1 MKRYLIATIV
11 AFSTYSIALADNIGD
26 VLKQVASN
34 NLTLQ
39 ALAHDNQ
46 ADVLDIKASNSIGGP
61 SVEYSPFFT
70 KGYSGVAESELV
82 VSQEIDFPTKYAARN
97 KQAKMQNIV
106 GEQLLIKQRRDI
118 LLQAQ
123 LLCID
128 LIRLNQTLSMLHERL
143 ANSETLLQMYQK
155 RMDAGDA
162 NALELNKV
170 KLDCMEVRT
179 LVNEAQGER
188 TSLLQQLRQLN
199 GGKPID
205 VIDTVLPEYPQI
217 TNFESYRALALASD
231 ADVAVAQT
239 ALRSADMNLKLQKNE
254 WLPNISFGYRR
265 NTEHGEGINGFLVG
279 VSFPL
284 YSNSNNVKAARQR
297 RESAELQ
304 VMQAQNE
311 AEATLRTNYE
321 QLQGLQQ
328 VIDHSDVKLLQES
341 LTLFAKALQQGEITA
356 LVYYVEINSIY
367 EKLQRHIDLHCQSV
381 KLLAELHK
389 AELLL
394 VPVES

>member
-11 AFSTYSIALADNIGD
+11 AFSTYSIAFADNIGD
-26 VLKQVASN
+26 VLKQVAVN

-97 KQAKMQNIV
+97 KQAKMQHTV
-106 GEQLLIKQRRDI
+106 GEQLLAKQRRDI

-188 TSLLQQLRQLN
+188 TSFLQQLKQLN

-205 VIDTVLPEYPQI
+205 VTDTVLPEYPQI

-239 ALRSADMNLKLQKNE
+239 ALRAADMNLKLQKNE

-304 VMQAQNE
+304 VLQAQNE
-311 AEATLRTNYE
+311 AEASMRTNYE

-341 LTLFAKALQQGEITA
+341 LDLFAKALQQGEITA

-389 AELLL
+389 AEL
-394 VPVES
+394 

>member
-11 AFSTYSIALADNIGD
+11 ALSTYSIALADTVGD
-26 VLKQVASN
+26 VLKQVAAN

-39 ALAHDNQ
+39 ALVHDNQ

-97 KQAKMQNIV
+97 KQAKMQQTV
-106 GEQLLIKQRRDI
+106 GYKLLAKQRRDI

-128 LIRLNQTLSMLHERL
+128 LIRLNQTLSMLRERL

-155 RMDAGDA
+155 RMEAGDA

-170 KLDCMEVRT
+170 KLDCMEVCT

-205 VIDTVLPEYPQI
+205 VTDTVLPEYPQI
-217 TNFESYRALALASD
+217 TNFEEYRALALASD

-239 ALRSADMNLKLQKNE
+239 ALRAADMNLKLQKNE

-265 NTEHGEGINGFLVG
+265 NTEQGEGINGFLVG

-284 YSNSNNVKAARQR
+284 YSNSSNVKAARQR

-304 VMQAQNE
+304 VVQAQNE
-311 AEATLRTNYE
+311 AEASLRTNYE

-389 AELLL
+389 AEL
-394 VPVES
+394 

>member
-239 ALRSADMNLKLQKNE
+239 VLRAADMNLKLQKNE

-389 AELLL
+389 AEL
-394 VPVES
+394 

>member
-11 AFSTYSIALADNIGD
+11 ALSTYSVALADTVGD
-26 VLKQVASN
+26 VLKQVAAN

-39 ALAHDNQ
+39 ALVHDNQ

-97 KQAKMQNIV
+97 KQAKMQQTV
-106 GEQLLIKQRRDI
+106 GDKLLAKQRRDI

-128 LIRLNQTLSMLHERL
+128 LIRLNQTLSMLRERL

-155 RMDAGDA
+155 RMEAGDA

-205 VIDTVLPEYPQI
+205 VTDTVLPDYQPI
-217 TNFESYRALALASD
+217 TNFEEYSALALASD
-231 ADVAVAQT
+231 ADVAVAQMS
-239 ALRSADMNLKLQKNE
+239 LRAADMNLKLQKNE

-297 RESAELQ
+297 KESAELQ
-304 VMQAQNE
+304 VAQAQNE

-389 AELLL
+389 EEL
-394 VPVES
+394 

>member
-11 AFSTYSIALADNIGD
+11 ALSTYSIAIADTVGD
-26 VLKQVASN
+26 VLKQVAAN

-39 ALAHDNQ
+39 ALVHDNQ

-97 KQAKMQNIV
+97 KQAQMQQTI
-106 GEQLLIKQRRDI
+106 GDKLLAKQRRDI

-128 LIRLNQTLSMLHERL
+128 LIRLNQTLSMLRERL

-155 RMDAGDA
+155 RMEAGDA

-205 VIDTVLPEYPQI
+205 VTDTVLPDYPQI
-217 TNFESYRALALASD
+217 TNFETYRALALASD

-239 ALRSADMNLKLQKNE
+239 VLRAADMNLKLQKNE

-265 NTEHGEGINGFLVG
+265 NTEQGEGINGFLVG

-284 YSNSNNVKAARQR
+284 YSNSSNVKAARQR

-304 VMQAQNE
+304 VVQAQNE
-311 AEATLRTNYE
+311 AEASLRTNYE

-389 AELLL
+389 EEL
-394 VPVES
+394 

>member
-11 AFSTYSIALADNIGD
+11 AFSTYSIAFADNIGD
-26 VLKQVASN
+26 VLKQVAAN

-97 KQAKMQNIV
+97 KQAKMQHTV
-106 GEQLLIKQRRDI
+106 GEQLLAKQRRDI

-188 TSLLQQLRQLN
+188 TSLLQQLKQFN

-205 VIDTVLPEYPQI
+205 VTDTVLPEYPQI

-231 ADVAVAQT
+231 VDVAVAQT
-239 ALRSADMNLKLQKNE
+239 SLRAADMNLKLQKNE

-304 VMQAQNE
+304 VLQAQNE
-311 AEATLRTNYE
+311 AEASMRTNYE

-328 VIDHSDVKLLQES
+328 VIYHSDVKLLQES

-389 AELLL
+389 AEL
-394 VPVES
+394 

>member
-34 NLTLQ
+34 NLTLK

-239 ALRSADMNLKLQKNE
+239 ALRAADMNLKLQKNE
-254 WLPNISFGYRR
+254 WLPNIFFGYRR

-389 AELLL
+389 AEL
-394 VPVES
+394 

>member
-128 LIRLNQTLSMLHERL
+128 LIRLNQTLSMLRERL

-239 ALRSADMNLKLQKNE
+239 ALRAADMNLKLQKNE

-389 AELLL
+389 AEL
-394 VPVES
+394 

>member
-188 TSLLQQLRQLN
+188 TSLLQQLRLLN

-239 ALRSADMNLKLQKNE
+239 ALRAADMNLKLQKNE

-265 NTEHGEGINGFLVG
+265 NTEQGEGINGFLVG

-311 AEATLRTNYE
+311 AEASMRTNYE

-341 LTLFAKALQQGEITA
+341 LTLFAKALQHGEITA

-389 AELLL
+389 AEL
-394 VPVES
+394 

>member
-11 AFSTYSIALADNIGD
+11 ALSTYSIALADTMGD
-26 VLKQVASN
+26 VLKQVAAN

-39 ALAHDNQ
+39 ALVHDNQ

-97 KQAKMQNIV
+97 KQAKMQQTV
-106 GEQLLIKQRRDI
+106 GDKLLAKQRRDI

-128 LIRLNQTLSMLHERL
+128 LIRLNQTLSMLRERL

-155 RMDAGDA
+155 RMEAGDA

-205 VIDTVLPEYPQI
+205 VTDTVLPDYQPI
-217 TNFESYRALALASD
+217 TNFEEYSALALASD

-239 ALRSADMNLKLQKNE
+239 ALRAADMNLKLQKNE

-265 NTEHGEGINGFLVG
+265 NTEQGEGINGFLVG

-284 YSNSNNVKAARQR
+284 YSNSSNVKAARQR

-304 VMQAQNE
+304 VVQAQNE

-341 LTLFAKALQQGEITA
+341 LDLFAKALQQGEITA

-389 AELLL
+389 AEL
-394 VPVES
+394 

>member
-311 AEATLRTNYE
+311 AEASLRTNYE

-389 AELLL
+389 AEL
-394 VPVES
+394 

>member
-11 AFSTYSIALADNIGD
+11 AFSTYSIAFADNIGD
-26 VLKQVASN
+26 VLKQVAAN

-389 AELLL
+389 AEL
-394 VPVES
+394 

>member
-11 AFSTYSIALADNIGD
+11 AFSTYSIAFADNIGD

-239 ALRSADMNLKLQKNE
+239 ALRAADMNLKLQKNE

-341 LTLFAKALQQGEITA
+341 LTLFAKALQHGEITA

-389 AELLL
+389 AEL
-394 VPVES
+394 

>member
-39 ALAHDNQ
+39 ALVHDNQ

-205 VIDTVLPEYPQI
+205 VTDTVLPKYPQI

-239 ALRSADMNLKLQKNE
+239 ALRAADMNLKLQKNE

-265 NTEHGEGINGFLVG
+265 NTEQGEGINGFLVG

-311 AEATLRTNYE
+311 AEASMRTNYE

-341 LTLFAKALQQGEITA
+341 LTLFAKALQHGEITA

-367 EKLQRHIDLHCQSV
+367 EKLQQHIDLHCQSV

-389 AELLL
+389 AEL
-394 VPVES
+394 

>member
-1 MKRYLIATIV
+1 MKRFLIATIV

-39 ALAHDNQ
+39 ALVHDNQ

-97 KQAKMQNIV
+97 KQAKMQNIL

-239 ALRSADMNLKLQKNE
+239 ALRAADMNLKLQKNE

-389 AELLL
+389 AEL
-394 VPVES
+394 

>member
-11 AFSTYSIALADNIGD
+11 ALSTYSVALADTVGD
-26 VLKQVASN
+26 VLKQVAAN

-39 ALAHDNQ
+39 ALVHDNQ

-97 KQAKMQNIV
+97 KQAQMQQTV
-106 GEQLLIKQRRDI
+106 GDKLLAKQRRDI

-128 LIRLNQTLSMLHERL
+128 LIRLNQTLSMLRERL

-155 RMDAGDA
+155 RMEAGDA

-205 VIDTVLPEYPQI
+205 VTDTVLPEYPQI
-217 TNFESYRALALASD
+217 TNFEEYRALAIASD

-239 ALRSADMNLKLQKNE
+239 ALRAADMNLKLQKNE

-265 NTEHGEGINGFLVG
+265 NTEQGEGINGFLVG

-284 YSNSNNVKAARQR
+284 YSNSSNVKAARQR

-304 VMQAQNE
+304 VVQAQNE
-311 AEATLRTNYE
+311 AEASLRTNYE

-328 VIDHSDVKLLQES
+328 VIDHSDVRLLQES

-389 AELLL
+389 EEL
-394 VPVES
+394 

>member
-11 AFSTYSIALADNIGD
+11 ALSTYSIALADTVGD
-26 VLKQVASN
+26 VLKQVAAN

-39 ALAHDNQ
+39 ALVHDNH

-97 KQAKMQNIV
+97 KQAKMQQTV
-106 GEQLLIKQRRDI
+106 GDKLLAKQRRDI

-128 LIRLNQTLSMLHERL
+128 LIRLNQTLSMLRERL

-155 RMDAGDA
+155 RMEAGDA

-205 VIDTVLPEYPQI
+205 VTDTVLPDYPQI

-239 ALRSADMNLKLQKNE
+239 ALRAADMNLKLQKNE

-265 NTEHGEGINGFLVG
+265 NTEQGEGINGFLVG

-284 YSNSNNVKAARQR
+284 YSNSSNVKAARQR

-304 VMQAQNE
+304 VVQAQNE
-311 AEATLRTNYE
+311 AEASLRTNYE

-341 LTLFAKALQQGEITA
+341 LTLFAKALQHGEITA

-389 AELLL
+389 EEL
-394 VPVES
+394 

>member
-1 MKRYLIATIV
+1 MKRFLIATIV

-39 ALAHDNQ
+39 ALVHDNQ

-217 TNFESYRALALASD
+217 TNFESYRVLALASD

-239 ALRSADMNLKLQKNE
+239 ALRAADMNLKLQKNE

-311 AEATLRTNYE
+311 AEASMRTNYE

-341 LTLFAKALQQGEITA
+341 LTLFAKALQHGEITA

-389 AELLL
+389 AEL
-394 VPVES
+394 

>member
-11 AFSTYSIALADNIGD
+11 ALSTYSVALADTVGD
-26 VLKQVASN
+26 VLKQVAAN

-39 ALAHDNQ
+39 ALVHDNQ

-97 KQAKMQNIV
+97 KQAQMQQTV
-106 GEQLLIKQRRDI
+106 GDKLLAKQRRDI

-128 LIRLNQTLSMLHERL
+128 LIRLNQTLSMLRERL
-143 ANSETLLQMYQK
+143 ANSETLLQMYEK
-155 RMDAGDA
+155 RMEAGDA

-170 KLDCMEVRT
+170 KLDRMEVRT

-205 VIDTVLPEYPQI
+205 VTDTVLPDYPQI
-217 TNFESYRALALASD
+217 TNFEEYRALALASD

-239 ALRSADMNLKLQKNE
+239 SLRAADMNLKLQKNE

-265 NTEHGEGINGFLVG
+265 NTEQGEGINGFLVG

-284 YSNSNNVKAARQR
+284 YSNSSNVKAARQR

-304 VMQAQNE
+304 VVQAQNE
-311 AEATLRTNYE
+311 AEASLRTNYE

-389 AELLL
+389 EEL
-394 VPVES
+394 

>member
-239 ALRSADMNLKLQKNE
+239 ALRAADMNLKLQKNE

-265 NTEHGEGINGFLVG
+265 NTEQGEGINGFLVG

-341 LTLFAKALQQGEITA
+341 LTLFAKALQHGEITA

-389 AELLL
+389 AEL
-394 VPVES
+394 

>member
-188 TSLLQQLRQLN
+188 TSLLQQLRLLN

-239 ALRSADMNLKLQKNE
+239 ALRAADMNLKLQKNE

-265 NTEHGEGINGFLVG
+265 NTEQGEGINGFLVG

-389 AELLL
+389 AEL
-394 VPVES
+394 

>member
-34 NLTLQ
+34 NLTLK

-239 ALRSADMNLKLQKNE
+239 ALRAADMNLKLQKNE

-284 YSNSNNVKAARQR
+284 YSNSSNVKAARQR

-389 AELLL
+389 AEL
-394 VPVES
+394 

>member
-34 NLTLQ
+34 NLTIQ

-239 ALRSADMNLKLQKNE
+239 ALRAADMNLKLQKKE

-389 AELLL
+389 AEL
-394 VPVES
+394 

>member
-239 ALRSADMNLKLQKNE
+239 ALRAADMNLKLQKNE

-367 EKLQRHIDLHCQSV
+367 EKLQQHIDLHCQSV

-389 AELLL
+389 AEL
-394 VPVES
+394 

>member
-39 ALAHDNQ
+39 ALVHDNQ

-239 ALRSADMNLKLQKNE
+239 ALRAAYMNLKLQKNE

-265 NTEHGEGINGFLVG
+265 NTEQGEGINGFLVG

-311 AEATLRTNYE
+311 AEASMRTNYE

-341 LTLFAKALQQGEITA
+341 LTLFAKALQHGEITA

-389 AELLL
+389 AEL
-394 VPVES
+394 

>member
-97 KQAKMQNIV
+97 KQAKMQNIL

-239 ALRSADMNLKLQKNE
+239 ALRAADMNLKLQKNE

-389 AELLL
+389 AEL
-394 VPVES
+394 

>member
-82 VSQEIDFPTKYAARN
+82 VSQGIDFPTKYAARN

-239 ALRSADMNLKLQKNE
+239 ALRAADMNLKLQKNE

-389 AELLL
+389 AEL
-394 VPVES
+394 

>member
-11 AFSTYSIALADNIGD
+11 AFSTYSIALSDNIGD

-39 ALAHDNQ
+39 ALVHDNQ

-155 RMDAGDA
+155 RMDSGDA

-239 ALRSADMNLKLQKNE
+239 ALRAADMNLKLQKNE

-265 NTEHGEGINGFLVG
+265 NTEQGEGINGFLVG

-311 AEATLRTNYE
+311 AEASMRTNYE

-341 LTLFAKALQQGEITA
+341 LTLFAKALQHGEITA

-389 AELLL
+389 AEL
-394 VPVES
+394 

>member
-1 MKRYLIATIV
+1 MKRFLIATIV
-11 AFSTYSIALADNIGD
+11 AFSTYSIAFADNIGD
-26 VLKQVASN
+26 VLKQVAVN

-97 KQAKMQNIV
+97 KQAKMQHTV
-106 GEQLLIKQRRDI
+106 GEQLLAKQRRDI

-239 ALRSADMNLKLQKNE
+239 ALRAADMNLKLQKNE

-304 VMQAQNE
+304 VLQAQNE
-311 AEATLRTNYE
+311 AEASMRTNYE

-341 LTLFAKALQQGEITA
+341 LDLFAKALQQGEITA

-389 AELLL
+389 AEL
-394 VPVES
+394 

>member
-97 KQAKMQNIV
+97 KQAKMQHTE
-106 GEQLLIKQRRDI
+106 GEQLLAKQRRDI

-239 ALRSADMNLKLQKNE
+239 ALRAADMNLKLQKNE

-389 AELLL
+389 AEL
-394 VPVES
+394 

>member
-205 VIDTVLPEYPQI
+205 VTDTVLPKYPQI

-239 ALRSADMNLKLQKNE
+239 ALRAADMNLKLQKNE

-389 AELLL
+389 AEL
-394 VPVES
+394 

>member
-11 AFSTYSIALADNIGD
+11 AFSTYSIAFADTVGD

-39 ALAHDNQ
+39 ALVHDNQ

-265 NTEHGEGINGFLVG
+265 NTEQGEGINGFLVG

-311 AEATLRTNYE
+311 AEASMRTNYE

-341 LTLFAKALQQGEITA
+341 LTLFAKALQHGEITA

-389 AELLL
+389 AEL
-394 VPVES
+394 

>member
-239 ALRSADMNLKLQKNE
+239 ALRAADMNLKLQKNE

-328 VIDHSDVKLLQES
+328 VIDHSDVKLLQET

-389 AELLL
+389 AEL
-394 VPVES
+394 

>member
-26 VLKQVASN
+26 VLKQVAAN

-97 KQAKMQNIV
+97 KQAKMQHTV
-106 GEQLLIKQRRDI
+106 GEQLLAKQRRDI

-128 LIRLNQTLSMLHERL
+128 IIRLNQTLSMLHERL

-170 KLDCMEVRT
+170 KLDCIEVRT

-188 TSLLQQLRQLN
+188 TSLLQQLKQLN
-199 GGKPID
+199 GGKSID

-239 ALRSADMNLKLQKNE
+239 SLRAADMNLKLQKNE

-297 RESAELQ
+297 KESAQLQ
-304 VMQAQNE
+304 VVQAQNE
-311 AEATLRTNYE
+311 AEASMRTNYE

-341 LTLFAKALQQGEITA
+341 LDLFAKALQQGEITA

-389 AELLL
+389 AEL
-394 VPVES
+394 

>member
-11 AFSTYSIALADNIGD
+11 ALSTYSVALADTVGD
-26 VLKQVASN
+26 VLKQVAAN

-39 ALAHDNQ
+39 ALVHDNQ

-97 KQAKMQNIV
+97 KQAQMQQTV
-106 GEQLLIKQRRDI
+106 GDKLLAKQRRDI

-128 LIRLNQTLSMLHERL
+128 LIRLNQTLSMLRERL

-155 RMDAGDA
+155 RMEAGDA

-205 VIDTVLPEYPQI
+205 VTDTVLPDYPQI
-217 TNFESYRALALASD
+217 TNFEEYRALALASD

-239 ALRSADMNLKLQKNE
+239 SLRAADMNLKLQKNE

-284 YSNSNNVKAARQR
+284 YSNSSNVKAARQR

-304 VMQAQNE
+304 VVQAQNE
-311 AEATLRTNYE
+311 AEASLRTNYE

-389 AELLL
+389 EEL
-394 VPVES
+394 